1 MGLDVLTGVVE
12 GGAGIRLL
20 DDVGDVLFG
29 AGVVVNIEV
38 PGVDVCL
45 DVVEE
50 TWGVVFDEACGI
62 EGFGE
67 VIHLAHPLLPFGKI
81 FEFASPES
89 PRFVKNAP

>member
-45 DVVEE
+45 DV
-50 TWGVVFDEACGI
+50 I
-62 EGFGE
+62 EQT
-67 VIHLAHPLLPFGKI
+67 
-81 FEFASPES
+81 
-89 PRFVKNAP
+89 R